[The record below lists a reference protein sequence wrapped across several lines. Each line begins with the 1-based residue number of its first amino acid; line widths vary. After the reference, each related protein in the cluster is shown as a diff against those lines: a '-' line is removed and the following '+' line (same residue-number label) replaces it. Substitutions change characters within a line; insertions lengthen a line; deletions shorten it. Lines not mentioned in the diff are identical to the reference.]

1 MKTTLKRGMGRG
13 ATVNGNGRPVYPPG
27 VHTPMRRYRQ
37 PEPPRRS
44 PWQMVRTVVLWVV
57 LASVVVAGG
66 AAGAAYLKTHQF
78 LQAIAPKT
86 KADRAAAKR
95 LDLAIPGQPT
105 VALVIGTDRRKGKE
119 AELTGRS
126 DTLILVRADPGTNS
140 LSMLSFPRDLIATI
154 KCPGHPDGRDRI
166 NAAFS
171 ECGTVG
177 AVETVRALTGL
188 PINYF
193 VTVNFRGFTDLVNK
207 LGGVWLDVD
216 HRYLCDANTCPG
228 VSKISLLPGYQRVNA
243 TNALAYVRFRHFDS
257 DLYRNA
263 RQQLFLKAMKSQI
276 SSQLDLDTV
285 LKIMSAVEKNVVVG
299 RGGGKALDPS
309 TLKDYLYFAH
319 GLPAGHV
326 FQSKIEGLTGTNELS
341 ASPEN
346 IAVAVRDFVQPDV
359 SAPEKA
365 RDVTLGIKRRSLAP
379 PPRNISTTVLNGN
392 GVAGSAANAAYEL
405 AQRGYKIVLPPTG
418 QPQNAP
424 NFQYFRTTVYYDTA
438 QLRSKAAAGKLANL
452 FGDAGIKP
460 LPANFITLAN
470 GAMATIVVGQN
481 FHGTIAPAPVDKTP
495 TRQPAR
501 VTPNAALTR
510 SLLMQ
515 VRKRLRFRLQVP
527 RLVESSSRLEFD
539 APIRVYNI
547 SKGHRAVRLTFRI
560 GSNEY
565 WGIQETNWNEAP
577 ALADPSFVHKIKG
590 REYALYYSGAH
601 LHMVVLR
608 KDGATYWVV
617 NSILDELSNET
628 MLAIARGLAP
638 LPK

>member
-1 MKTTLKRGMGRG
+1 MKTTMKRGMGRG
-13 ATVNGNGRPVYPPG
+13 ATVNGDGRAVYPPG
-27 VHTPMRRYRQ
+27 VHTPMKRYRQ
-37 PEPPRRS
+37 PEPRRRDA
-44 PWQMVRTVVLWVV
+44 WQVVRTVVLWVL
-57 LASVVVAGG
+57 LAALLVASGV
-66 AAGAAYLKTHQF
+66 AGAAYLKTHQF
-78 LQAIAPKT
+78 LNAIAPKT

-154 KCPGHPDGRDRI
+154 KCPGHPDLRDRI

-171 ECGTVG
+171 ECGALG
-177 AVETVRALTGL
+177 SVETVRALTGL

-193 VTVNFRGFTDLVNK
+193 ITVNFRGFTELVNN
-207 LGGVWLDVD
+207 LGGVWIDVD
-216 HRYLCDANTCPG
+216 HRYLCDATNCPG
-228 VSKISLLPGYQRVNA
+228 VSQINLLPGYQRVNA

-263 RQQLFLKAMKSQI
+263 RQQLFLKALKQQI
-276 SSQLDLDTV
+276 SSQLDLNTV
-285 LKIMSAVEKNVVVG
+285 FKIMNAVEKNVVVG
-299 RGGGKALDPS
+299 RGGGQALDPK

-319 GLPAGHV
+319 GLPGGHV

-341 ASPEN
+341 ASPESV
-346 IAVAVRDFVQPDV
+346 ATAVRDFVQPDV
-359 SAPEKA
+359 NAPSKA

-379 PPRNISTTVLNGN
+379 RARDISTTVLNGN

-405 AQRGYKIVLPPTG
+405 GQRGYKIVLPPTG
-418 QPQNAP
+418 KTQNAP
-424 NFQYFRTTVYYDTA
+424 NFQYFRTTVYYDAA
-438 QLRSKAAAGKLANL
+438 QRRAKAAAAKLANL
-452 FGDAGIKP
+452 FGDAAVKR
-460 LPANFITLAN
+460 LPASFTTLAN
-470 GAMATIVVGQN
+470 GAMATVVVGQN

-495 TRQPAR
+495 AKQPAR

-510 SLLMQ
+510 SLLLQ
-515 VRKRLRFRLQVP
+515 ANKRVRFRLQVP

-539 APIRVYNI
+539 APIRVYSI

-565 WGIQETNWNEAP
+565 WGIEETNWNDAP
-577 ALADPSFVHKIKG
+577 ALAGPSFVHKIKG

-617 NSILDELSNET
+617 NTILDELSNET

>member
-37 PEPPRRS
+37 PEPPRRG
-44 PWQMVRTVVLWVV
+44 PWQLVRTVVLWVV
-57 LASVVVAGG
+57 LASFVVAGG

-86 KADRAAAKR
+86 KADRAAAER

-126 DTLILVRADPGTNS
+126 DTLILVRADPGTKS

-154 KCPGHPDGRDRI
+154 KCPGHPDLRDRI

-171 ECGTVG
+171 ECGTLG

-216 HRYLCDANTCPG
+216 HRYFCDATTCPG

-263 RQQLFLKAMKSQI
+263 RQQLFLKALKSQI

-285 LKIMSAVEKNVVVG
+285 LNIMSAVEKNVIVG
-299 RGGGKALDPS
+299 RGGGKALDPN

-319 GLPAGHV
+319 GLPSGHV

-341 ASPEN
+341 AAPEN
-346 IAVAVRDFVQPDV
+346 IAAAVRDFVQPDV

-365 RDVTLGIKRRSLAP
+365 RNVAFGIKSRSAAP
-379 PPRNISTTVLNGN
+379 RPRDTTTTVLNGN

-405 AQRGYKIVLPPTG
+405 GQRGYKIVLPPTG

-424 NFQYFRTTVYYDTA
+424 NFKYFRTIVYYDTA
-438 QLRSKAAAGKLANL
+438 QARSKAAAVKLANL
-452 FGDAGIKP
+452 FGDADVMA

-481 FHGTIAPAPVDKTP
+481 FHGAIAPAPVDKTP

-510 SLLMQ
+510 SLLVQ
-515 VRKRLRFRLQVP
+515 ASKRVRFRLQVP
-527 RLVESSSRLEFD
+527 RLIESSSRLEFD

-560 GSNEY
+560 GANEY

-590 REYALYYSGAH
+590 REYALYYSGSH

>member
-1 MKTTLKRGMGRG
+1 MGRG

-37 PEPPRRS
+37 PDPPRRT

-66 AAGAAYLKTHQF
+66 AAGAAYLKTHEF

-86 KADRAAAKR
+86 KVDRAAAKR

-105 VALVIGTDRRKGKE
+105 IALVIGTDRRRGSQ

-140 LSMLSFPRDLIATI
+140 LAMLSFPRDLIATI
-154 KCPGHPDGRDRI
+154 KCPGHPDSRDRI

-171 ECGTVG
+171 QCGTLG

-216 HRYLCDANTCPG
+216 HRYLCDATNCPG
-228 VSKISLLPGYQRVNA
+228 VSKISLFPGYQRVNA

-285 LKIMSAVEKNVVVG
+285 LKIMTAVEKNVIVG
-299 RGGGKALDPS
+299 RGGGKALDPT

-319 GLPAGHV
+319 GLPSGHV
-326 FQSKIEGLTGTNELS
+326 FQSKIEGITGGNELS
-341 ASPEN
+341 AAPEN

-365 RDVTLGIKRRSLAP
+365 RDVTFGIKRRSTAP
-379 PPRNISTTVLNGN
+379 R
-392 GVAGSAANAAYEL
+392 SAC
-405 AQRGYKIVLPPTG
+405 
-418 QPQNAP
+418 
-424 NFQYFRTTVYYDTA
+424 RT
-438 QLRSKAAAGKLANL
+438 R
-452 FGDAGIKP
+452 P
-460 LPANFITLAN
+460 
-470 GAMATIVVGQN
+470 
-481 FHGTIAPAPVDKTP
+481 
-495 TRQPAR
+495 
-501 VTPNAALTR
+501 
-510 SLLMQ
+510 
-515 VRKRLRFRLQVP
+515 
-527 RLVESSSRLEFD
+527 
-539 APIRVYNI
+539 
-547 SKGHRAVRLTFRI
+547 
-560 GSNEY
+560 
-565 WGIQETNWNEAP
+565 
-577 ALADPSFVHKIKG
+577 
-590 REYALYYSGAH
+590 
-601 LHMVVLR
+601 
-608 KDGATYWVV
+608 
-617 NSILDELSNET
+617 
-628 MLAIARGLAP
+628 
-638 LPK
+638 